1 MFLNLKQ
8 CRVCLH
14 VGGCKIEFLCWCPVS
29 ELAQSLIGIG
39 LKVSEYM
46 VV

>member
-1 MFLNLKQ
+1 MSLNLKKF
-8 CRVCLH
+8 RVCSH
-14 VGGCKIEFLCWCPVS
+14 VDGCKIELLCWCPVL

-39 LKVSEYM
+39 LKVSEYI